1 MFQVVLTWK
10 PSASFGEAT
19 VVGYRLL
26 NDRKAFLDDLDCENL
41 SLTLNGLEEGLSQR
55 ALLIL
60 NSM

>member
-1 MFQVVLTWK
+1 
-10 PSASFGEAT
+10 
-19 VVGYRLL
+19 VGYRLL
-26 NDRKAFLDDLDCENL
+26 NDGKAFLDDLDCENL